1 MLKDKEIFF
10 SISLLSIY
18 IFFKEKYKDNIMD
31 DSKKNIELENIGK
44 LLSKLSK
51 YQYLPNKHIIVEDAY
66 NEFLNC
72 KVNLKIDE
80 NKMFE
85 IVSKNIETLSEDE
98 KKYVLNSIIFI
109 ANIDKKITNEEKELI
124 TQVNYLLGFRMDF
137 SKIMEDFNKSEF
149 ATPISTVKIVL
160 FFMIIVMILA
170 VGLFYFYKNQDN
182 KINIFKNERVVFNE
196 MTFNRYVIYKNS
208 FVENK
213 FFLKQAIFYFDGVAE
228 IGFDPK
234 NINYNSITKEVTLLY
249 KNNPFIVNTSFNNIF
264 LVDKI
269 DPEPISV
276 DEAKL
281 VAGGLAMVA
290 GYAGAVAGGKAGGTV
305 GNLVGTAMPNL
316 KLIAPVI
323 GTGIGSVVGG
333 AATGLGA
340 YYITKNILGGMQL
353 SSDITKEEEEKVK
366 VDSKKLINEV
376 FNNDE
381 MLLDLYINSFEN
393 FIKNKYA
400 SVGIEVTN
408 IKYKEVK

>member
-1 MLKDKEIFF
+1 
-10 SISLLSIY
+10 
-18 IFFKEKYKDNIMD
+18 
-31 DSKKNIELENIGK
+31 
-44 LLSKLSK
+44 
-51 YQYLPNKHIIVEDAY
+51 
-66 NEFLNC
+66 
-72 KVNLKIDE
+72 
-80 NKMFE
+80 
-85 IVSKNIETLSEDE
+85 
-98 KKYVLNSIIFI
+98 
-109 ANIDKKITNEEKELI
+109 
-124 TQVNYLLGFRMDF
+124 
-137 SKIMEDFNKSEF
+137 MEDFNKSEF

-228 IGFDPK
+228 IGFNPK

-264 LVDKI
+264 LVDNI

-333 AATGLGA
+333 AATGLGT